1 MSGKMPKNL
10 LRMSFK
16 RNPGGKTGKI
26 PRGRGKYSPP
36 AIDPGAHQGKYS
48 PPAQGPRGHQEYSP
62 PDPKKTPSQREG
74 VSYLY
79 SSNELTAEV
88 VEQNVL

>member
-1 MSGKMPKNL
+1 MPENP

-26 PRGRGKYSPP
+26 PRGRGKYL
-36 AIDPGAHQGKYS
+36 
-48 PPAQGPRGHQEYSP
+48 PPAQEPRSP
-62 PDPKKTPSQREG
+62 PENTVRLQQKTPSQREG

-79 SSNELTAEV
+79 GSNELTAEV
-88 VEQNVL
+88 VEQDVL